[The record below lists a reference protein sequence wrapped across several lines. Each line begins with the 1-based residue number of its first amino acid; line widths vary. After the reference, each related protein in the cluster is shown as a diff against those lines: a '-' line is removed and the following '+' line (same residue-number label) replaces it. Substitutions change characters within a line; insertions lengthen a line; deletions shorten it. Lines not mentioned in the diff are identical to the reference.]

1 MTENIL
7 NWVTNA
13 VTAFGYWGIA
23 FMMFLENLIPPIP
36 SELVMPLAGYAASQ
50 GELNLWVAIAFG
62 SVGSLLGA
70 LLWYYIGLFLGLERL
85 KVLLDKYGRWVG
97 LSSRDLDNAQRWFL
111 KRGTWT
117 VGICRMI
124 PGIRTYVSIPA
135 GVTKMALAPF
145 LLYSSVG
152 TVLWTA
158 FLTVTGYFLGN
169 EYERLATWI
178 APVTKFVI
186 AALIVVTVGWL
197 ARRILKRNRIR

>member
-7 NWVTNA
+7 NWVTNV
-13 VTAFGYWGIA
+13 VTGFGYWGIA

-50 GELNLWVAIAFG
+50 GELNLWSAIAFG
-62 SVGSLLGA
+62 SAGSLLGA
-70 LLWYYIGLFLGLERL
+70 LLWYYVGFYLGLDRL
-85 KVLLDKYGRWVG
+85 KALLDRYGRWVG
-97 LSSRDLDNAQRWFL
+97 LSSKDLDNAQRWFA

-135 GVTKMALAPF
+135 GVTGMPLAPF
-145 LLYSSVG
+145 LLYSAVG

-158 FLTVTGYFLGN
+158 FLTLAGYFLGN
-169 EYERLATWI
+169 EYERIGVWLS
-178 APVTKFVI
+178 PVAKVVSVI
-186 AALIVVTVGWL
+186 LIVVVVGWF
-197 ARRILKRNRIR
+197 ARRILSRRRR

>member
-1 MTENIL
+1 MTESIL
-7 NWVTNA
+7 TGVTNA

-50 GELNLWVAIAFG
+50 GELNVGGAIAFG
-62 SVGSLLGA
+62 SVGSVLGA
-70 LLWYYIGLFLGLERL
+70 LLWYYIGLSLGLDRL
-85 KVLLDKYGRWVG
+85 KALLDRYGRWVG
-97 LSSRDLDNAQRWFL
+97 LSSEDLDNAQSWFL

-135 GVTKMALAPF
+135 GVTHMPLVPF
-145 LLYSSVG
+145 LLYSSAG

-158 FLTVTGYFLGN
+158 FLTLAGYFLGS
-169 EYERLATWI
+169 EYERIGTWL
-178 APVTKFVI
+178 APVAQVVI
-186 AALIVVTVGWL
+186 IVVTVAVVVWL
-197 ARRILKRNRIR
+197 AQRTLRRNKI